1 MRMTKD
7 LLAVT
12 IILILLAGSF
22 LFYEIRAF
30 ITAIKA
36 DLVHILY
43 SVNSPI
49 YDQIDF
55 FFTNLI
61 FISTFIISFCL
72 FTLKPLFRKL
82 IIVAIS
88 ADIVYSIFFTQF
100 SPENLLSQ
108 ALSVSF
114 DVALS
119 ACLIWFFSSKRIKSQ
134 FVKI

>member
-7 LLAVT
+7 LLGVT
-12 IILILLAGSF
+12 IILILLSGSF

-36 DLVHILY
+36 DLVHMIY

-49 YDQIDF
+49 YDQINF
-55 FFTNLI
+55 FFSNII
-61 FISTFIISFCL
+61 FISLFIISFCL
-72 FTLKPLFRKL
+72 FTLKPLYRKL
-82 IIVAIS
+82 IIIIIS
-88 ADIVYSIFFTQF
+88 ADIVNSILFTQF
-100 SPENLLSQ
+100 SSEDFFSTFLS
-108 ALSVSF
+108 LFF

-119 ACLIWFFSSKRIKSQ
+119 GFLIWFFSSKRIKSQ